1 MTEQWDQEQ
10 VGASGGSGASG
21 GVGSSGD
28 SGSPGDWRLFRGDGQ
43 TRRVAFPEAPPW
55 RRFTPAPGADAADVD
70 GTGTRAHRPYL
81 IGPDESEIVN
91 AALLLRRPLLV
102 TGHPGTGKSSLAHA
116 IAHEL
121 SLGRVLTWPVNSRS
135 TLRDALYGYDAIGRL
150 RESNL
155 RRERDEGSEDFG
167 WEDSD
172 GWPPPPD
179 ESGPSGPPGWHSPS
193 RAPLPSGSSDPSR
206 LPAPS
211 GSPDPSRLPAP
222 YTSPSPPGP
231 DIGSF
236 VRLGP
241 LGTALVPGERPRVLL
256 VDELDKGDVDLPNDL
271 LTVFEEGEFEI
282 PELARLPEEESRV
295 AVLTADPQV
304 RASVVRGRVRCSQFP
319 VVVITSNGE
328 REFPPAFLRRCV
340 RLDLAEPD
348 EQRLRDI
355 VGAHLGDEALVGVD
369 DLLRTFLARRAPG
382 ELATDQLLNAVFLR
396 KGGVDLPPGALLDAV
411 LHRLGGAV

>member
-1 MTEQWDQEQ
+1 MTEHWDQEQ
-10 VGASGGSGASG
+10 AEATGGAGWSEGG
-21 GVGSSGD
+21 GSSGGAGAPGGTGP
-28 SGSPGDWRLFRGDGQ
+28 SGDWRLFRGDGR
-43 TRRVAFPEAPPW
+43 TRRVDFPEAPPW
-55 RRFTPAPGADAADVD
+55 RRFTPAPDAGAG
-70 GTGTRAHRPYL
+70 GTGARTHRPYL
-81 IGPDESEIVN
+81 IGPDESDIVN

-116 IAHEL
+116 VAHEL
-121 SLGRVLTWPVNSRS
+121 GLGRVLTWPVNSRS

-155 RRERDEGSEDFG
+155 RKERE
-167 WEDSD
+167 
-172 GWPPPPD
+172 
-179 ESGPSGPPGWHSPS
+179 ESSGGAPAAPTAPSTPAAQGTPGTPGALSALSAPGKSGPPAPSTPPTPSSSPAPTGSPS
-193 RAPLPSGSSDPSR
+193 
-206 LPAPS
+206 
-211 GSPDPSRLPAP
+211 
-222 YTSPSPPGP
+222 T
-231 DIGSF
+231 DIGSY

-271 LTVFEEGEFEI
+271 LAVFEEGEFEI
-282 PELARLPEEESRV
+282 PELARLPEEEARV
-295 AVLTADPQV
+295 DVLTADPQV
-304 RASVVRGRVRCSQFP
+304 RAAVLRGRVRCSQFP

-355 VGAHLGDEALVGVD
+355 VEAHLGDEALEGVD

>member
-1 MTEQWDQEQ
+1 MTAPQGPRAPRTPAPPPQPPRED
-10 VGASGGSGASG
+10 
-21 GVGSSGD
+21 
-28 SGSPGDWRLFRGDGQ
+28 DWRLFRGDGDA
-43 TRRVAFPEAPPW
+43 RRADFPEAPPW
-55 RRFTPAPGADAADVD
+55 RRFAPADDAP
-70 GTGTRAHRPYL
+70 RPRPYL
-81 IGPDESEIVN
+81 IGPDESEVVN

-116 IAHEL
+116 VAHEL
-121 SLGRVLTWPVNSRS
+121 TLGRVLTWPVNSRS
-135 TLRDALYGYDAIGRL
+135 TLRDALYDYDAIGRL

-155 RRERDEGSEDFG
+155 RRDDGSD
-167 WEDSD
+167 DA
-172 GWPPPPD
+172 PD
-179 ESGPSGPPGWHSPS
+179 E
-193 RAPLPSGSSDPSR
+193 
-206 LPAPS
+206 
-211 GSPDPSRLPAP
+211 
-222 YTSPSPPGP
+222 GP
-231 DIGSF
+231 DIGSY

-241 LGTALVPGERPRVLL
+241 LGTAFVPGERPRVLL

-282 PELARLPEEESRV
+282 PELARLPDDQSHV
-295 AVLTADPQV
+295 DVLTADPRV
-304 RASVVRGRVRCSQFP
+304 RAPVTRGRVRCSEFP

-355 VGAHLGDEALVGVD
+355 VEAHLGDAALDGVD
-369 DLLRTFLARRAPG
+369 DLLRAFLGRRAPG

-396 KGGVDLPPGALLDAV
+396 KGGLDLPPGALLDAV